1 MTEQTNETQSDT
13 PHRYTAVMAQQIEG
27 TWQDRWEEECTFN
40 APNPAGPWAEPEKV
54 AERGEKLIVLDMFP
68 YPSGVGLHVGHP
80 LGYIATDV
88 YSRFHRMLG
97 KNVLHALGYDAFG
110 LPAEQYAVQTG
121 QHPRKTTEEN
131 MTNMKRQLRRL
142 GLGFDNRRTFATI
155 DEDYYKWTQWIFLQI
170 WDAWYDA
177 DAERAD
183 GGHGRA
189 RPIAELVEEFAAGTR
204 AVPGGAAWGDLS
216 AVEKATVLEGYRL
229 AYRSEA
235 PVNWCPGLGTVL
247 ANEEVTSEGRSERGN
262 YPVFKRNL
270 SQWMM
275 RITSYADRLADDLD
289 GVDWPENVKRLQ
301 RNWIGR
307 SEGAR
312 VRFPVV
318 TASGEAADLE
328 VFTTRPD
335 TIFGATF
342 MVVAPEHPLVD
353 TLVPSG
359 DWPEGTSDAWKGADA
374 GASATPKEAVAAYQ
388 LAASR
393 KGEVERQ
400 TEGRD
405 KTGVFTGAW
414 ATNPVTGRQI
424 PVFVADYV
432 LMGYGTGAIMAVP
445 GQDTRDWEYAERF
458 GLPIVRTVQPS
469 EGHPE
474 DQPFL
479 GEGPAINSANDSVSL
494 DGLGVAKA
502 KSRMIAWL
510 EQAGLGEGTVTYR
523 IRDWLFSRQR
533 YWGEPFP
540 VMFDDDGVAVG
551 VPESEL
557 PLTLPDVPDYSPKTF
572 DPDDATSSPE
582 PPLSRVPEWVNVEAD
597 LGDGRGVRHFRRETN
612 TMPNWA
618 GSCWYY
624 LRYLDPAN
632 HDAFVDPANEAYW
645 LGRQA
650 TPVEGAPAGTRD
662 PGGVDLYVGG
672 VEHAVLHLLYARFWH
687 KVLFDLGHVSSEEP
701 FRKYFSQG
709 YIQAYAY
716 TDARGQYVPAAEV
729 EEVPAEGGGEPTW
742 TWQGQPAF
750 REYGKIGKS
759 LKNSVSPDEM
769 YDAYGADTFR
779 VYEMSMGPLELSK
792 PWEIRAV
799 VGSQRFLQRLW
810 RNVVDEVTGEVRVS
824 DDAPDQALTT
834 QLHQTIAGVREDYE
848 GLRFNTAIAKLIEL
862 NNAVTKLDAPPREVV
877 EALVLMV
884 APVAPHI
891 AEELW
896 ARLGHTGGVA
906 YVDFPVSD
914 PAKIVQQ
921 AVTCVIQIKGK
932 VRDRIEVAPDISED
946 ELRELALAREKVRAA
961 TEGGVRTVIV
971 RAPKLVNVVPV

>member
-1 MTEQTNETQSDT
+1 MSEQSNET
-13 PHRYTAVMAQQIEG
+13 PFRYTAAMAQQIE
-27 TWQDRWEEECTFN
+27 TAWQDRWEEEGTFN

-54 AERGEKLIVLDMFP
+54 AAHGEKLIVLDMFP

-155 DEDYYKWTQWIFLQI
+155 DDEYYRWTQWIFLQI
-170 WDAWYDA
+170 WDAWYDTEA
-177 DAERAD
+177 VCED
-183 GGHGRA
+183 GGRGRA
-189 RPIAELVEEFAAGTR
+189 RPISELVEQFESGRR
-204 AVPGGAAWGDLS
+204 AVVDADGRGWAELS
-216 AVEKATVLEGYRL
+216 ATEKAKVLEGHRL
-229 AYRSEA
+229 AYTSEA

-247 ANEEVTSEGRSERGN
+247 SNEEVTNEGRSERGN
-262 YPVFKRNL
+262 FPVFRRNL
-270 SQWMM
+270 SQWKM
-275 RITSYADRLADDLD
+275 RITAYADRLADDLD
-289 GVDWPENVKRLQ
+289 GVDWPEKVKLMQ

-307 SEGAR
+307 SKGAR
-312 VRFPVV
+312 VTFPVV
-318 TASGEAADLE
+318 TTGTGEDDGID

-342 MVVAPEHPLVD
+342 MVIAPEHPLVD
-353 TLVPSG
+353 SLVPKG
-359 DWPEGTSDAWKGADA
+359 DWPEGTKDAWKGGDPD
-374 GASATPKEAVAAYQ
+374 ASATPKEAVAAYQ

-393 KGEVERQ
+393 KGDVERQ
-400 TEGRD
+400 TEGKD
-405 KTGVFTGAW
+405 KTGVFTGSW
-414 ATNPVTGRQI
+414 ATNPVTGERI

-458 GLPIVRTVQPS
+458 DLPIVRTVQPP
-469 EGHPE
+469 EGHPD

-479 GEGPAINSANDSVSL
+479 GDGVAVNSSNEHLSL
-494 DGLGVAKA
+494 DGLHVGEAKA
-502 KSRMIAWL
+502 RTIEFL
-510 EQAGLGEGTVTYR
+510 EQQGIGEGTISYR

-540 VMFDDDGVAVG
+540 IMFDDDGVAYA
-551 VPESEL
+551 VPDDEL

-572 DPDDATSSPE
+572 DPDDAQSSPE
-582 PPLSRVPEWVNVEAD
+582 PPLSRVPEWVEVEKD
-597 LGDGRGVRHFRRETN
+597 LGDGRGLRKFRRETN

-645 LGRQA
+645 LARHD

-687 KVLFDLGHVSSEEP
+687 KVLFDLGHVRSEEP

-716 TDARGQYVPAAEV
+716 TDSRGQYVTASEV
-729 EEVPAEGGGEPTW
+729 EELPGGHGADPTF
-742 TWQGQPAF
+742 TWQGQLVN

-769 YDAYGADTFR
+769 YDAFGADTFR

-810 RNVVDEVTGEVRVS
+810 RNVVDEETGALRVEDVEVG
-824 DDAPDQALTT
+824 QALTT
-834 QLHQTIAGVREDYE
+834 QLHQTIAGVREDFE

-862 NNAVTKLDAPPREVV
+862 NNAVTKLDVPPREVV
-877 EALVLMV
+877 EAMVLML

-891 AEELW
+891 AEEMW
-896 ARLGHTGGVA
+896 QRLGHEGGVA
-906 YVDFPVSD
+906 YAAFPVSD
-914 PAKIVQQ
+914 PAKIVEEQ
-921 AVTCVIQIKGK
+921 VTCVIQIKGK
-932 VRDRIEVAPDISED
+932 VRDRVEVSPDISED
-946 ELRELALAREKVRAA
+946 DLRELALGRDKVRAA

>member
-1 MTEQTNETQSDT
+1 MSEQTNET
-13 PHRYTAVMAQQIEG
+13 PFRYTAAMAQQIE
-27 TWQDRWEEECTFN
+27 TAWQDRWEEEETFN

-54 AERGEKLIVLDMFP
+54 ASRGEKLVVLDMFP

-155 DEDYYKWTQWIFLQI
+155 DEDYYRWTQWIFLQI
-170 WDAWYDA
+170 WDAWYDPEA
-177 DAERAD
+177 VRED
-183 GGHGRA
+183 GGRGRA
-189 RPIAELVEEFAAGTR
+189 RPIRELVEEFESGRR
-204 AVPGGAAWGDLS
+204 AVVDAEGRGWADLS
-216 AVEKATVLEGYRL
+216 ATERATVLEGHRL
-229 AYRSEA
+229 AYTDEA

-247 ANEEVTSEGRSERGN
+247 SNEEVTNEGRSERGN
-262 YPVFKRNL
+262 FPVFRRNL
-270 SQWMM
+270 SQWKM
-275 RITSYADRLADDLD
+275 RITAYADRLADDLD
-289 GVDWPENVKRLQ
+289 GVDWPEKVKLMQ

-307 SEGAR
+307 SKGAR
-312 VRFPVV
+312 ITFPVV
-318 TASGEAADLE
+318 TGTGAEDGID

-342 MVVAPEHPLVD
+342 MVIAPEHPLVD
-353 TLVPSG
+353 ELIPADG
-359 DWPEGTSDAWKGADA
+359 WPEGTKDAWKGADA
-374 GASATPKEAVAAYQ
+374 DAAGSPKEAVTAYQ

-393 KGEVERQ
+393 KGDVERQ
-400 TEGRD
+400 TEGKD
-405 KTGVFTGAW
+405 KTGVFTGSW
-414 ATNPVTGRQI
+414 ATNPVSGERI

-445 GQDTRDWEYAERF
+445 GQDTRDWEFAEKF
-458 GLPIVRTVQPS
+458 DIPIVRTVQPA
-469 EGHPE
+469 EGHPDDE
-474 DQPFL
+474 PFL
-479 GEGPAINSANDSVSL
+479 GDGVAINSASERISL
-494 DGLGVAKA
+494 DGLHVADAKA
-502 KSRMIAWL
+502 KIIDFL
-510 EQAGLGEGTVTYR
+510 EAERIGEGTISYR

-540 VMFDDDGVAVG
+540 IMFDEDGVAYA
-551 VPESEL
+551 VPDDEL

-572 DPDDATSSPE
+572 DPDDAQSSPE
-582 PPLSRVPEWVNVEAD
+582 PPLSRVPEWVEVEKD
-597 LGDGRGVRHFRRETN
+597 LGDGRGLRRFRRETN

-632 HDAFVDPANEAYW
+632 HETFVDPANEAYW
-645 LGRQA
+645 LGRHD

-687 KVLFDLGHVSSEEP
+687 KVLFDLGHVHSEEP

-716 TDARGQYVPAAEV
+716 TDSRGQYVPAAEV
-729 EEVPAEGGGEPTW
+729 EEHPGSQGGEPTF
-742 TWQGQPAF
+742 TWQGRPVS

-810 RNVVDEVTGEVRVS
+810 RNVVDEATGEVRVV
-824 DDAPDQALTT
+824 DAPLDQALTT
-834 QLHQTIAGVREDYE
+834 QLHQTIAGVREDFE

-877 EALVLMV
+877 EAMVLML

-891 AEELW
+891 AEEMW
-896 ARLGHTGGVA
+896 QRLGHQGGVA
-906 YVDFPVSD
+906 YAAFPVSD
-914 PAKIVQQ
+914 PAKIVLEQ
-921 AVTCVIQIKGK
+921 VTCVIQIKGK
-932 VRDRIEVAPDISED
+932 VRDRVEVSPGISED
-946 ELRELALAREKVRAA
+946 ELRELALGRDKVKAA

-971 RAPKLVNVVPV
+971 RAPKLVNVVPL

>member
-1 MTEQTNETQSDT
+1 MSEQTSEN
-13 PHRYTAVMAQQIEG
+13 PFRYTAAMAQQIE
-27 TWQDRWEEECTFN
+27 TSWQDRWEEEGTFN

-54 AERGEKLIVLDMFP
+54 AARGEKLVVLDMFP

-155 DEDYYKWTQWIFLQI
+155 DDDYYRWTQWIFLQI

-177 DAERAD
+177 DAVRED
-183 GGHGRA
+183 GGRGKA
-189 RPIAELVEEFAAGTR
+189 RPISELVEEFESGRRTVVDAGGR
-204 AVPGGAAWGDLS
+204 GWADLS
-216 AVEKATVLEGYRL
+216 ATERAKILEGHRL
-229 AYRSEA
+229 AYTDDA

-247 ANEEVTSEGRSERGN
+247 SNEEVTNEGRSERGN
-262 YPVFKRNL
+262 YPVFRRNL
-270 SQWMM
+270 SQWKM
-275 RITSYADRLADDLD
+275 RITAYADRLADDLD
-289 GVDWPENVKRLQ
+289 GVDWPEKVKLMQ

-307 SEGAR
+307 SKGAR
-312 VRFPVV
+312 VTFPVV
-318 TASGEAADLE
+318 TGTGETDGID

-342 MVVAPEHPLVD
+342 MVIAPEHPLVD
-353 TLVPSG
+353 ALLPAG
-359 DWPEGTSDAWKGADA
+359 GWPEGTKDAWTGADA
-374 GASATPKEAVAAYQ
+374 DARATPKEAVTAYQ

-393 KGEVERQ
+393 KGDVERQ
-400 TEGRD
+400 TEGKD
-405 KTGVFTGAW
+405 KTGVFTGSW
-414 ATNPVTGRQI
+414 ATNPLTGERI

-445 GQDTRDWEYAERF
+445 GQDTRDWEFAEKF
-458 GLPIVRTVQPS
+458 DIPIIRTVQPT
-469 EGHPE
+469 EGHPADE
-474 DQPFL
+474 PFL
-479 GEGPAINSANDSVSL
+479 GDGVAINSANDRVSL
-494 DGLGVAKA
+494 DGLHVAEAKA
-502 KSRMIAWL
+502 RIVAFL
-510 EQAGLGEGTVTYR
+510 EDEGIGEGTISYR

-540 VMFDDDGVAVG
+540 IMFDEDGVAYA
-551 VPESEL
+551 VPDDEL

-572 DPDDATSSPE
+572 DPDDSQSSPE
-582 PPLSRVPEWVNVEAD
+582 PPLSRVPEWVEVEQD
-597 LGDGRGVRHFRRETN
+597 LGDGRGPRSFRRETN

-632 HDAFVDPANEAYW
+632 HEAFVDPANEAYW
-645 LGRQA
+645 MGRQA

-687 KVLFDLGHVSSEEP
+687 KVLFDLGHVHSEEP

-716 TDARGQYVPAAEV
+716 TDSRGQYVTASEV
-729 EEVPAEGGGEPTW
+729 EEHPGSHGAEPTF
-742 TWQGQPAF
+742 TWQGQQVF

-810 RNVVDEVTGEVRVS
+810 RNVVDESTGEVRVVE
-824 DDAPDQALTT
+824 APLDQALTT
-834 QLHQTIAGVREDYE
+834 QLHQTIAGVREDFE

-877 EALVLMV
+877 ETMVLML

-891 AEELW
+891 AEEMW
-896 ARLGHTGGVA
+896 QRLGHDGGVA
-906 YVDFPVSD
+906 YAAFPVSD
-914 PAKIVQQ
+914 PAKIVEEQ
-921 AVTCVIQIKGK
+921 VTCVIQIKGK
-932 VRDRIEVAPDISED
+932 VRDRVEVSPDISED
-946 ELRELALAREKVRAA
+946 DLRELALGRDKVRAA
-961 TEGGVRTVIV
+961 TEGGIRTVIV
-971 RAPKLVNVVPV
+971 RAPKLVNVVPM